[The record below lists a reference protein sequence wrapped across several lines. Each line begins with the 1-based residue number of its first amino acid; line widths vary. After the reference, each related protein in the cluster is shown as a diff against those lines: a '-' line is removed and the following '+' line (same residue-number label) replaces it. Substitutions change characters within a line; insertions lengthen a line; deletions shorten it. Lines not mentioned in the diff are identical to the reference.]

1 MKIGDLAR
9 LTGTRVETIRFY
21 EKEGLIPAPSRTGSN
36 YRIYEQTHLNRLSF
50 IRRSRDLGFT
60 LNQVRALL
68 DLSDDRSRSCCAVDE
83 LARAQLRSV
92 ARKIEDLQ
100 SLQRELTRLLDQ
112 CSQGTIAECKIID
125 ALAP

>member
-21 EKEGLIPAPSRTGSN
+21 EREGLLPAPGRTGGN
-36 YRIYEQTHLNRLSF
+36 YRVYEQAHLNRLSF

-83 LARAQLRSV
+83 LTREQLRSV
-92 ARKIEDLQ
+92 EQKIEDLRA
-100 SLQRELTRLLDQ
+100 LKRELAKLLDQ
-112 CSQGTIAECKIID
+112 CSQGTIAECRIIE